1 MYLRIIDSV
10 INYPY
15 TIEQLKAAHKNVSF
29 PQNMTESMFSEWD
42 MFNVVSVTQPIDYTK
57 NVVEGEPTLVDGVY
71 YQNWIQTN
79 ASEEEI
85 ALRVEDKWL
94 EIRYLRNS
102 LLTECDWTQLSDVS
116 ESVRTSY
123 QSYRQSLRDI
133 TNQSDP
139 FNISWPVKP

>member
-1 MYLRIIDSV
+1 MYLRIIDDI

-29 PQNMTESMFSEWD
+29 PQNMTESMLAEWD
-42 MFNVVSVTQPIDYTK
+42 MFSVSVVTQPINYTK
-57 NVVEGEPTLVDGVY
+57 NIIEGEPTLVGGLY
-71 YQNWIQTN
+71 YQNWIQTD
-79 ASEEEI
+79 ASSEEI
-85 ALRVEDKWL
+85 ALRIEDKWL

-116 ESVRTSY
+116 ESIRNSY

>member
-1 MYLRIIDSV
+1 MYLRIIDNI

-15 TIEQLKAAHKNVSF
+15 TIEQLKTAHKNVSF
-29 PQNMTESMFSEWD
+29 AQNMTDSMLAEWD
-42 MFNVVSVTQPIDYTK
+42 VFSVISVQQPTNYTK
-57 NVVEGEPTLVDGVY
+57 NIIEGEPTLIDGLY
-71 YQNWIQTN
+71 YQNWIQN
-79 ASEEEI
+79 DASSEEI
-85 ALRVEDKWL
+85 ALRIEDKWL

-116 ESVRTSY
+116 ESIKNSY

>member
-1 MYLRIIDSV
+1 MYLRIIDNV

-15 TIEQLKAAHKNVSF
+15 TIEQLRAAHKNVSF
-29 PQNMTESMFSEWD
+29 PQNMTESLLAEWD
-42 MFNVVSVTQPIDYTK
+42 VFNVISVTQPIDYTK
-57 NVVEGEPTLVDGVY
+57 NIVEGDPTLVDGSY
-71 YQNWIQTN
+71 YQNWIQTD

-85 ALRVEDKWL
+85 ALRIEDKWF

-116 ESVRTSY
+116 ESIRTSY

>member
-1 MYLRIIDSV
+1 
-10 INYPY
+10 
-15 TIEQLKAAHKNVSF
+15 
-29 PQNMTESMFSEWD
+29 
-42 MFNVVSVTQPIDYTK
+42 MFNVVSVIQPIDYTK

-79 ASEEEI
+79 ANEEEI
-85 ALRVEDKWL
+85 VLRVEDKWL

>member
-1 MYLRIIDSV
+1 MYLRIIDNI

-29 PQNMTESMFSEWD
+29 PQNMTNGMLAEWD
-42 MFNVVSVTQPIDYTK
+42 MFSVSVVTQPINYTK
-57 NVVEGEPTLVDGVY
+57 NIIEGEPTLVDGLY
-71 YQNWIQTN
+71 YQNWIQTD
-79 ASEEEI
+79 ASSEEI
-85 ALRVEDKWL
+85 ALRIEDKWL

-116 ESVRTSY
+116 ESIRNSY